1 MGDGVSVP
9 LEFSERPWTQA
20 LELSLGAR
28 RWGACSSGEGH
39 LESISPWHL
48 HLPQKGLRK
57 LLQDVLSR
65 EMEKASA
72 AQELAPG
79 APSQGRRDKGREG
92 FGRVCSPGP
101 NEPGP
106 GA

>member
-9 LEFSERPWTQA
+9 LEFSERPWKQA

-28 RWGACSSGEGH
+28 KWGVYSSGEGH
-39 LESISPWHL
+39 SESISSWHL

-57 LLQDVLSR
+57 LLQDVVSR
-65 EMEKASA
+65 EMEEASLPRNWLQGPPGKVEGTRAGKAFW
-72 AQELAPG
+72 
-79 APSQGRRDKGREG
+79 QGLLTR
-92 FGRVCSPGP
+92 P

-106 GA
+106 ET